1 MVPAKPGVRFGLTL
15 LSVSTHASTKDSIGA
30 WNSRWACSEMTD
42 LRVSARA
49 IRSGAPILLILAV
62 WCCAH
67 PAISAQTVTPPA
79 ASSSTQAAA
88 ADSKPNGAQLSVG
101 GDVATPLSLSGA
113 DLGGFPRK
121 TLKVINEHTGKE
133 ETYQGVPLAEILKR
147 AGVPQGPALR
157 GAALATYVRAEGEDG
172 YSVVFSLAELDSG
185 IQDSDVLVAD
195 TMDGG
200 PIPDKLGPLRL
211 IAPHEKRPARWVRML
226 RSITVV
232 KAAH

>member
-1 MVPAKPGVRFGLTL
+1 MSGL
-15 LSVSTHASTKDSIGA
+15 HFF
-30 WNSRWACSEMTD
+30 
-42 LRVSARA
+42 ARA
-49 IRSGAPILLILAV
+49 TRRGAQILVVLAV
-62 WCCAH
+62 LCGSWR
-67 PAISAQTVTPPA
+67 AISAQATTAPA
-79 ASSSTQAAA
+79 APATTQATAG
-88 ADSKPNGAQLSVG
+88 DSKAIGAQLTVG
-101 GDVATPLSLSGA
+101 GDVQTPLSLSLS

-121 TLKVINEHTGKE
+121 TLKVMNEHTGKE

-147 AGVPQGPALR
+147 AGVPQGSALR

-172 YSVVFSLAELDSG
+172 YSVLFSLAELDAG

-232 KAAH
+232 KAPG

>member
-1 MVPAKPGVRFGLTL
+1 
-15 LSVSTHASTKDSIGA
+15 
-30 WNSRWACSEMTD
+30 MTA
-42 LRVSARA
+42 LRVFARA
-49 IRSGAPILLILAV
+49 IGNSGPILLALAAL
-62 WCCAH
+62 CCACSR
-67 PAISAQTVTPPA
+67 ISAQTAMPPATPPTA
-79 ASSSTQAAA
+79 QAAP
-88 ADSKPNGAQLSVG
+88 ADSKTS
-101 GDVATPLSLSGA
+101 GDVATPLSLSVA

-121 TLKVINEHTGKE
+121 TLKVTNEHTGKE

-172 YSVVFSLAELDSG
+172 YSVVFSLAELDTG

-232 KAAH
+232 KAAR

>member
-1 MVPAKPGVRFGLTL
+1 MNA
-15 LSVSTHASTKDSIGA
+15 
-30 WNSRWACSEMTD
+30 
-42 LRVSARA
+42 LRVFARTF
-49 IRSGAPILLILAV
+49 RKGGPILLGLVAL
-62 WCCAH
+62 CCVC
-67 PAISAQTVTPPA
+67 PRISAQTTMPPA
-79 ASSSTQAAA
+79 TPSATQAGTPAVPT
-88 ADSKPNGAQLSVG
+88 DSKANGAQLAVG
-101 GDVATPLSLSGA
+101 GDVATPLSLSVA

-121 TLKVINEHTGKE
+121 TLKVMNEHTGKE

-172 YSVVFSLAELDSG
+172 YSVIFSLAELDTG

-232 KAAH
+232 KAAR

>member
-1 MVPAKPGVRFGLTL
+1 M
-15 LSVSTHASTKDSIGA
+15 IA
-30 WNSRWACSEMTD
+30 W
-42 LRVSARA
+42 RVSARA
-49 IRSGAPILLILAV
+49 TRRGAPILAALAV
-62 WCCAH
+62 LCCGWR
-67 PAISAQTVTPPA
+67 AISAQATTTA
-79 ASSSTQAAA
+79 AALAATQAASG
-88 ADSKPNGAQLSVG
+88 DSKANGAQLSVG
-101 GDVATPLSLSGA
+101 GDVQTPLSLSVS

-121 TLKVINEHTGKE
+121 TLKVMNEHTGKE

-147 AGVPQGPALR
+147 AGVPQGSALR
-157 GAALATYVRAEGEDG
+157 GAALATYVRAEGADG
-172 YSVVFSLAELDSG
+172 YSVVFSLAELDAG

-232 KAAH
+232 KAPG

>member
-1 MVPAKPGVRFGLTL
+1 V
-15 LSVSTHASTKDSIGA
+15 
-30 WNSRWACSEMTD
+30 TD
-42 LRVSARA
+42 LRVSGCAI
-49 IRSGAPILLILAV
+49 IRSGAPILLALAV
-62 WCCAH
+62 LCWAR
-67 PAISAQTVTPPA
+67 PGISAQTAPPTA
-79 ASSSTQAAA
+79 APSATQAATA
-88 ADSKPNGAQLSVG
+88 ESKPGDAQLAVG
-101 GDVATPLSLSGA
+101 GDVQAPLSLSLA
-113 DLGGFPRK
+113 DLSALPRK
-121 TLKVINEHTGKE
+121 TFKVMNEHTGKE

-147 AGVPQGPALR
+147 AGVPQGSALR

-172 YSVVFSLAELDSG
+172 YSVVFSLAELDTG

-200 PIPDKLGPLRL
+200 PIPEKIGPLRL

>member
-1 MVPAKPGVRFGLTL
+1 
-15 LSVSTHASTKDSIGA
+15 
-30 WNSRWACSEMTD
+30 MTA
-42 LRVSARA
+42 LRVFARA
-49 IRSGAPILLILAV
+49 IGNSGPILLALAAL
-62 WCCAH
+62 CCACSR
-67 PAISAQTVTPPA
+67 ISAQTAMPPATPPTA
-79 ASSSTQAAA
+79 QAAP
-88 ADSKPNGAQLSVG
+88 ADSKTNGAQLAVG
-101 GDVATPLSLSGA
+101 GDVATPLSLSVA

-121 TLKVINEHTGKE
+121 TLKVTNEHTGKE

-172 YSVVFSLAELDSG
+172 YSVVFSLAELDTG

-200 PIPDKLGPLRL
+200 PIPDKPGPLRL

-232 KAAH
+232 KAAR

>member
-1 MVPAKPGVRFGLTL
+1 MNALRFFARTSGR
-15 LSVSTHASTKDSIGA
+15 GA
-30 WNSRWACSEMTD
+30 Q
-42 LRVSARA
+42 
-49 IRSGAPILLILAV
+49 ILAV
-62 WCCAH
+62 LAVLCCGQ
-67 PAISAQTVTPPA
+67 PGISAQATTA
-79 ASSSTQAAA
+79 AAAPSTTQAASGE
-88 ADSKPNGAQLSVG
+88 SKANGAQLTVG
-101 GDVATPLSLSGA
+101 GDVLTPLSLSIA

-121 TLKVINEHTGKE
+121 TLKVMNEHTGKE

-147 AGVPQGPALR
+147 AGVPEGSALR
-157 GAALATYVRAEGEDG
+157 GAALATYVRAEGADG
-172 YSVVFSLAELDSG
+172 YSVVFSLAELDAG

-232 KAAH
+232 KAPG